1 MNALTPEEV
10 LRVLKAACS
19 RSVRDWAMILRSYR
33 HGLRTSEVC
42 NLKLA
47 DLDVKVQTVMVR
59 RRKGSP
65 AI

>member
-1 MNALTPEEV
+1 
-10 LRVLKAACS
+10 
-19 RSVRDWAMILRSYR
+19 MILRSYR